1 MATQQGEFVSPQT
14 SARMNPKVFWSLI
27 AILAALQGWFWL
39 RAGHI

>member
-1 MATQQGEFVSPQT
+1 
-14 SARMNPKVFWSLI
+14 MNPKVFWSLI

>member
-1 MATQQGEFVSPQT
+1 DATKRLRNLPHLS
-14 SARMNPKVFWSLI
+14 RMNPKVFWSLI